1 MPNKLRG
8 SVILHM
14 TIVGVAVVI
23 NTIFLLELIR
33 EKRQVSD
40 KLYWKLV
47 ILHFFMSYFSKMSE
61 NIKTQGV
68 YLMMNFLQNIV
79 INVMLT
85 TRYNLKTDRHY
96 ILFKA
101 SLALVMTL
109 LNSHLPFSKNFFMCL
124 FFVLV

>member
-33 EKRQVSD
+33 EKRQLSD

-47 ILHFFMSYFSKMSE
+47 ILHFFMSYLSKMSE
-61 NIKTQGV
+61 NIKTKGV
-68 YLMMNFLQNIV
+68 YLMINFLQNKV

-96 ILFKA
+96 ILLKA
-101 SLALVMTL
+101 SLVFVMTL
-109 LNSHLPFSKNFFMCL
+109 LNSYLPFSKNFFMCL
-124 FFVLV
+124 LLVLV